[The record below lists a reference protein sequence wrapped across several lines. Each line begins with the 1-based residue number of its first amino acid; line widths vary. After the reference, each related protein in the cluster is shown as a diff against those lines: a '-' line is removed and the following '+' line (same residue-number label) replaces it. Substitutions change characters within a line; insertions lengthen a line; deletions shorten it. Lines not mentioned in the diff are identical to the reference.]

1 MSESACDHLKRFL
14 SEVDGILGIFVAD
27 KDGVVVAS
35 ATMDDMPDQAR
46 SPYVTAAFIVSLQQ
60 VNKLDLGELEWM
72 ITSTDTTHIALF
84 PPTVTN
90 TVVCHH
96 FPFRFPQICQFHFT
110 CRLALPLFLTVV
122 GSSECNIGAVIAL
135 EPSIRPLLNRLAPE
149 ASSRIQNEAILSR
162 TNNGPYFRV

>member
-1 MSESACDHLKRFL
+1 MSESACDYLKRFL

-60 VNKLDLGELEWM
+60 VNKLDLGDLEWM
-72 ITSTDTTHIALF
+72 ITSYQEM
-84 PPTVTN
+84 V
-90 TVVCHH
+90 
-96 FPFRFPQICQFHFT
+96 ICQFHFT
-110 CRLALPLFLTVV
+110 CQSALPLFLTVV
-122 GSSECNIGAVIAL
+122 GSSECNIGAIIAL

-149 ASSRIQNEAILSR
+149 ASSRIQNEAMLSR
-162 TNNGPYFRV
+162 TTNGPYFRV

>member
-1 MSESACDHLKRFL
+1 YRVCGTPCCRAHSEPDLNSVLHTSSSIRRTSRTLIITHCSYCQPYNKIDLSLMSESACDHLKRFL

-72 ITSTDTTHIALF
+72 ITSYQEMVSIIRHRYNSHCLISSNCYKYCCLPSF
-84 PPTVTN
+84 PVS
-90 TVVCHH
+90 
-96 FPFRFPQICQFHFT
+96 F
-110 CRLALPLFLTVV
+110 
-122 GSSECNIGAVIAL
+122 SSGH
-135 EPSIRPLLNRLAPE
+135 
-149 ASSRIQNEAILSR
+149 
-162 TNNGPYFRV
+162 